1 MGQNSQLEVIE
12 AQIRECFARVAWT
25 HKTQEKCSD
34 LLALRLKRFKWS
46 QIILSAL
53 ITTGILTAVFGDS
66 KIIGVIS
73 AALSLVLTIINTYLK
88 QDDLGGLSQ
97 RHADAAVSLWDI
109 REKYL
114 SLLTDI
120 RSRSIDYGSIVEKRD
135 LLQAELF
142 SIYQGSPRTI
152 NKAYTLATN
161 ALKYNEELTFSDDEI
176 DCLLPK
182 SLRKKD
188 LSK

>member
-1 MGQNSQLEVIE
+1 MEQNSQFKIIE
-12 AQIRECFARVAWT
+12 DQIRECFGRVAWT

-34 LLALRLKRFKWS
+34 ILASRLKNFKWS

-53 ITTGILTAVFGDS
+53 VTTGILTAVFGDS
-66 KIIGVIS
+66 KIIGIVS
-73 AALSLVLTIINTYLK
+73 AVLSLILTIINTYLK

-120 RSRSIDYGSIVEKRD
+120 RSGSVDYDYIIEKRD
-135 LLQAELF
+135 LLQSELF

-152 NKAYTLATN
+152 NKAYSLATN
-161 ALKYNEELTFSDDEI
+161 ALKNNEELTFSDEEI
-176 DCLLPK
+176 DCLLPNG
-182 SLRKKD
+182 LRRK
-188 LSK
+188 